1 MLKYKEILE
10 ILEEVAEK
18 NENNL
23 KMILEKK
30 LNEREKRVFRW
41 LFKEYED
48 PSKKRWFDP
57 HHIIFSTNFALSLV
71 EEENLDRLIVTAII
85 LHDSGYFAIADKK
98 NWINSNSRIIHM
110 QEGAALASKILYE
123 QGFNSK
129 EIEKVVGMI
138 AVHDNPY
145 IGIPIT
151 GSDRLGLRDCD
162 RAWVMHSLSFYKD
175 LSETGRNYEN
185 PKELLL
191 DRIVQF
197 YSHEHPF
204 NKSEW
209 KVDLQELK
217 DNGMYIEKPVYKFT
231 KQYIE
236 KQFNERI
243 MESNDRGLLSNRELF
258 TKYLEENI
266 INSMKKIKV

>member
-1 MLKYKEILE
+1 MLEYKEILE

-18 NENNL
+18 NEKNL
-23 KMILEKK
+23 KMILEEK
-30 LNEREKRVFRW
+30 LNERERKVFKW

-48 PSKKRWFDP
+48 LSKRRWFDP

-85 LHDSGYFAIADKK
+85 LHDIGYFAIADKK

-123 QGFNSK
+123 HGFNPK
-129 EIEKVVGMI
+129 EVEKVVGMI

-145 IGIPIT
+145 IGIPII
-151 GSDRLGLRDCD
+151 GDDRLGLRDCD
-162 RAWVMHSLSFYKD
+162 RAWVMHPLSFYKD

-191 DRIVQF
+191 DRVVQF

-204 NKSEW
+204 DRSEW
-209 KVDLQELK
+209 KIDLQELK
-217 DNGMYIEKPVYKFT
+217 DNGMYIEKPAYEFT

-236 KQFNERI
+236 KQFKVRI
-243 MESNDRGLLSNRELF
+243 MENNDMELLSNRELF

-266 INSMKKIKV
+266 INSMKGKI